1 MDFSYITTF
10 LLAIINQV
18 LTLFCITGKYNE
30 TYITLQFQNR
40 ITIDKITQ
48 KCWKFDRKFL
58 NAFFFQIS
66 IIENLVKMGTRN
78 AFLLRNR
85 L

>member
-1 MDFSYITTF
+1 MDFSYIITF

-30 TYITLQFQNR
+30 GITQQFQNR